1 VLRLLGSLF
10 YLVLIII
17 VVPIMFSPLLRPLAK
32 RREIASFLYRK
43 FYQALNVQLIIKGM
57 PTAAPAL
64 WICNHI
70 SWLDILLLAG
80 SHTVDFIAKIEVGK
94 WPVIGAVVKKTGTI
108 LIHRENKFQT
118 YRSLPKLQNRLRS
131 GSSIIVFPEGTTTTG
146 LSTLPFKPMLY
157 QAAIREKAMIQPI
170 ALQYFDAE
178 GEITEAAAFV
188 GEDSFVNSFKRIIK
202 QPRITVVMHFLPA
215 LPASE
220 YHRKQLADLNQISI
234 NNTLMLQASKVDF
247 EETNLILKID

>member
-1 VLRLLGSLF
+1 MRLLGSLF

-17 VVPIMFSPLLRPLAK
+17 VVPILFSPVLRRCAK

-57 PTAAPAL
+57 PSDAPAL
-64 WICNHI
+64 WVCNHI

-80 SHTVDFIAKIEVGK
+80 SHTVDFIAKVEVGK

-108 LIHRENKFQT
+108 LIPRENKFQT
-118 YRSLPKLQNRLRS
+118 YRSLPKLQDRLRS

-146 LSTLPFKPMLY
+146 RSTLPFKPMLY

-178 GEITEAAAFV
+178 GEITEAVAFV
-188 GEDSFVNSFKRIIK
+188 GDDSFVNSFKRLLN
-202 QPRITVVMHFLPA
+202 QPRITAVMHFLPA
-215 LPASE
+215 LSASD
-220 YHRKQLADLNQISI
+220 YHRKQLTVLNQKAI
-234 NNTLMLQASKVDF
+234 NNTLMLQTREADF
-247 EETNLILKID
+247 EETNHVLNAD